1 MIKLLRQVDDNWY
14 EGENNNEIGIL
25 PVSYI
30 EVSTINQLILA
41 NVPILYPLKTKAFVF
56 LVFSVGI
63 KWEHWPEMG

>member
-41 NVPILYPLKTKAFVF
+41 NVPIL
-56 LVFSVGI
+56 
-63 KWEHWPEMG
+63 